1 MSSKVDDIKY
11 ANSHEWLRLEGENL
25 ARVGISAHAAEALGD
40 IVFVD
45 LPRAGASVA
54 KGSEVGVIESVKTA
68 SDIYSPVSGDI
79 VEVNSRLLDSP
90 DLINESPLGDGW
102 LYTLRLADA
111 DELEA
116 LLDPDAY
123 EAACQ

>member
-1 MSSKVDDIKY
+1 MSSKVDDIRY

-25 ARVGISAHAAEALGD
+25 ARVGISAHAADALGD

-79 VEVNSRLLDSP
+79 VEVNSRLLDAP

-102 LYTLRLADA
+102 LYTLRLA
-111 DELEA
+111 
-116 LLDPDAY
+116 
-123 EAACQ
+123 